1 MDLFCFFKFFLKQP
15 AKRDLILTGKMMLLI
30 GREKVKK
37 GPHKGTIREVVKRQI
52 PLESI
57 RQVTTSTKQVTS
69 ARLV

>member
-1 MDLFCFFKFFLKQP
+1 
-15 AKRDLILTGKMMLLI
+15 MLLI

-69 ARLV
+69 ARVIQLIQLKRVPPMGPVKREF